1 MKLKFCKE
9 EGNDYVKIVTQDGK
23 ELEFDY
29 IEMIRHIYND
39 KRIEEPDIDA
49 QYSEDEANSIK
60 VLISDIT
67 ESIETL
73 FNADED
79 DDDSIL
85 NS

>member
-1 MKLKFCKE
+1 MKLKFYKE
-9 EGNDYVKIVTQDGK
+9 EGNDYVKIVTQDGT

-29 IEMIRHIYND
+29 IEMIRHIFND
-39 KRIEEPDIDA
+39 KKIEEADIDA

-60 VLISDIT
+60 VLISDISK
-67 ESIETL
+67 SIETL

-79 DDDSIL
+79 KDDLLL

>member
-1 MKLKFCKE
+1 MKLKFYKE

-49 QYSEDEANSIK
+49 QYSEEEANSIK
-60 VLISDIT
+60 ILISDIT
-67 ESIETL
+67 KSIETL

-79 DDDSIL
+79 KDDSIL

>member
-1 MKLKFCKE
+1 MKLKFYKE

-79 DDDSIL
+79 EDDSIL

>member
-1 MKLKFCKE
+1 MKLKFYKE

-39 KRIEEPDIDA
+39 KKIEEPYIDP

-79 DDDSIL
+79 KDDLIL

>member
-79 DDDSIL
+79 ENDSIL

>member
-1 MKLKFCKE
+1 MKLKFYKE

-23 ELEFDY
+23 ELDFDY
-29 IEMIRHIYND
+29 IEMVRHIYND

-79 DDDSIL
+79 EDD
-85 NS
+85 